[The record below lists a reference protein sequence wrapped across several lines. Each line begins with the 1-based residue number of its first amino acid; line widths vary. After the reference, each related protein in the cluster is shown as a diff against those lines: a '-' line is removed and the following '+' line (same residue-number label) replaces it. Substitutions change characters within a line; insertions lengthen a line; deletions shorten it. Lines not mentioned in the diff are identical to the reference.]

1 MKIGQPEIRI
11 KLEEV
16 KKVSHVLDTL
26 PAEMFGGSDFWMET
40 MVIIKISTYAWYL
53 RTFDFLS
60 AMYLQSHF

>member
-40 MVIIKISTYAWYL
+40 MVIIKISTYA
-53 RTFDFLS
+53 
-60 AMYLQSHF
+60 